1 MKIRM
6 YSNDVEAPLTP
17 FIGRYVGN
25 VCVGIVDALKTNA
38 PVRTLRY
45 DLEGDAARIR
55 LNGEPLPLD
64 LASGFAEKMISDT
77 VRGMIRRLKMDD
89 PAGVVRIEIEL

>member
-1 MKIRM
+1 MKIHLW
-6 YSNDVEAPLTP
+6 SNEIEAPLTP

-25 VCVGIVDALKTNA
+25 VCVGIVDALKTSA

-45 DLEGDAARIR
+45 DVAGDSVRIL
-55 LNGEPLPLD
+55 LNGEPLPLN
-64 LASGFAEKMISDT
+64 LASGFAEKMILDT

-89 PAGVVRIEIEL
+89 PAGAIRIEIEL